1 MELYYHKTDGG
12 AEYYST
18 KYIDCKNGHKE
29 GVAPFVMRTDGGEL
43 ELFADQLK
51 KQGIRLVIRGGA
63 EKPAFAEKELDY
75 ISRGLLAL
83 IRDAGRAMELCMD
96 REAQEAA
103 RRYIK
108 ELQALNT
115 KICTMEGGEE

>member
-1 MELYYHKTDGG
+1 MSFT
-12 AEYYST
+12 
-18 KYIDCKNGHKE
+18 
-29 GVAPFVMRTDGGEL
+29 
-43 ELFADQLK
+43 
-51 KQGIRLVIRGGA
+51 
-63 EKPAFAEKELDY
+63 EKELDY

-83 IRDAGRAMELCMD
+83 IRDAGRAIDLCMD

-108 ELQALNT
+108 ELQRLNI